1 MGQSDKKGLAGLMFV
16 FLLSVVGLSL
26 TPTINSM
33 VTDAVAQLTAGTA
46 AATLLGLFPLFWV
59 ILLIAIP
66 IAAIYVWMHD

>member
-1 MGQSDKKGLAGLMFV
+1 MFV